1 MPLRLPART
10 TVVDVAPRDGLQSF
24 PRSVDTATKVAMI
37 DRLSRTGL
45 PVIEVTNF
53 AHPRVIPNLA
63 DAEDVCARIAR
74 RPGVVYRGLVPN
86 ARGAARALAM
96 PAPARLD
103 ELLGLITVSEAYN
116 LKNQNMTPEAGVAE
130 AIRTFEVVDRA
141 GTPFV
146 MALGM
151 AMWCPYEGSIPA
163 EKVLALVARLRNA
176 GMRRFY
182 LAGSLGMEDARQV
195 SELFGRV
202 LDRHGDIEVGFH
214 VHNLAGSGTANVL
227 AALDAGAA
235 FVEGAIC
242 GIGGGIAMP
251 HSIAS
256 VGNLATED
264 IVHMLNEA
272 GVETGVATAEIVAAA
287 RDIGALLGIEPAS
300 HTAHIGTRADVM
312 AGARAAPRQH
322 PA

>member
-1 MPLRLPART
+1 MLSLPSKV

-24 PRSVDTATKVAMI
+24 PRWVDTDTKIKLV
-37 DRLSRTGL
+37 DRLSATGL

-53 AHPRVIPNLA
+53 AHPRVIPNLK
-63 DAEDVCARIAR
+63 DAEEVCARIQR

-86 ARGAARALAM
+86 ARGAERAL
-96 PAPARLD
+96 PCKLD

-116 LKNQNMTPEAGVAE
+116 KKNQNMTLDQGVTE
-130 AIRTFEVVDRA
+130 AIRTFRVVDKA
-141 GTPFV
+141 GIPFV

-151 AMWCPYEGSIPA
+151 SMWCPYEGRIP
-163 EKVLALVARLRNA
+163 EERVLGLIDQFRNA

-182 LAGSLGMEDARQV
+182 LAGSLGMEDPRHVNSLIRQAL
-195 SELFGRV
+195 E
-202 LDRHGDIEVGFH
+202 RHRDIEVGFH
-214 VHNLAGSGTANVL
+214 LHNLAGVGLANVL
-227 AALDAGAA
+227 AALDAGAT

-251 HSIAS
+251 HTIAS

-264 IVHMLNEA
+264 IVHMLNEM
-272 GVETGVATAEIVAAA
+272 GVATGVSTTEIAAA
-287 RDIGALLGIEPAS
+287 SRDCAKLLGIQAGS
-300 HTAHIGTRADVM
+300 HTGQIGTRADVM
-312 AGARAAPRQH
+312 EGAKKAPREH

>member
-24 PRSVDTATKVAMI
+24 QRWVDTDTKVAMI

-53 AHPRVIPNLA
+53 AHPRVIPNLK
-63 DAEDVCARIAR
+63 DAEEVCARIVR

-86 ARGAARALAM
+86 ARGAERALAM
-96 PAPARLD
+96 PAAARLD

-116 LKNQNMTPEAGVAE
+116 RKNQNMTLEQGVEE
-130 AIRTFEVVDRA
+130 AIRTFRIVDA
-141 GTPFV
+141 AATPFV

-151 AMWCPYEGSIPA
+151 SMWCPYEGVIAPD
-163 EKVLALVARLRNA
+163 KVLGLVGRFRNA

-182 LAGSLGMEDARQV
+182 LAGSLGMEDVRQV
-195 SELFGRV
+195 GSLFGRV
-202 LDRHGDIEVGFH
+202 LDRHPDIEVGFH
-214 VHNLAGSGTANVL
+214 VHNLAGSGTANVI

-251 HSIAS
+251 KTIAS

-272 GVETGVATAEIVAAA
+272 GVETGVATAEIAAAA
-287 RDIGALLGIEPAS
+287 RDIARLLDITAGS
-300 HTAHIGTRADVM
+300 HAAHVGTRADVM
-312 AGARAAPRQH
+312 EGARKAPREH

>member
-1 MPLRLPART
+1 MPLHLPSRVT
-10 TVVDVAPRDGLQSF
+10 IVDVAPRDGLQSF
-24 PRSVDTATKVAMI
+24 PRWVPTDVKVSMI
-37 DRLSRTGL
+37 DRLSETGL

-53 AHPRVIPNLA
+53 AHPRVIPHLK
-63 DAEDVCARIAR
+63 DAEEVCARITR
-74 RPGVVYRGLVPN
+74 RKGVVYRGLVPN
-86 ARGAARALAM
+86 ARGAGRALAM
-96 PAPARLD
+96 PQTDRLD

-116 LKNQNMTPEAGVAE
+116 RKNQNMTLEQGVEE
-130 AIRTFEVVDRA
+130 AIRTFRVVDAA

-151 AMWCPYEGSIPA
+151 SLWCPYEGRIPA
-163 EKVLALVARLRNA
+163 DKVLALLARFREA

-182 LAGSLGMEDARQV
+182 LAGSLGMEDARAV
-195 SELFGRV
+195 NELFSRA
-202 LDRHGDIEVGFH
+202 LARHPDIEVGFH

-227 AALDAGAA
+227 AALDAGAS
-235 FVEGAIC
+235 FIEGAIC

-251 HSIAS
+251 TTIAS

-272 GVETGVATAEIVAAA
+272 GVATGVETGAIAAAA
-287 RDIGALLGIEPAS
+287 RDIARLLDITAGS

-312 AGARAAPRQH
+312 EGARRAPREH
-322 PA
+322 PV

>member
-1 MPLRLPART
+1 MPLQLPART
-10 TVVDVAPRDGLQSF
+10 TIVDVAPRDGLQSF
-24 PRSVDTATKVAMI
+24 PRWVETDTKIRMI
-37 DRLSRTGL
+37 DRLSATGL

-53 AHPRVIPNLA
+53 AHPRVIPNLR
-63 DAEDVCARIAR
+63 DAEEVCGRIAR

-86 ARGAARALAM
+86 ARGADRALTM
-96 PAPARLD
+96 PKSAQLD

-116 LKNQNMTPEAGVAE
+116 KKNQNMTLEQGVAE
-130 AIRTFEVVDRA
+130 AVRTFQAVDKA
-141 GTPFV
+141 GVPFV

-151 AMWCPYEGSIPA
+151 SMWCAYEGPIPP
-163 EKVLALVARLRNA
+163 EKVLAILDRFRNA

-182 LAGSLGMEDARQV
+182 LAGSLGMEDPRQV

-202 LDRHGDIEVGFH
+202 LGRFPDIEVGYH
-214 VHNLAGSGTANVL
+214 VHNLAGTGTANVL
-227 AALDAGAA
+227 AALDAGAS
-235 FVEGAIC
+235 FIEGAIC

-251 HSIAS
+251 HTIAS

-272 GVETGVATAEIVAAA
+272 GVATGITTAEIAAAA
-287 RDIGALLGIEPAS
+287 RDISSMLDITAGS

-312 AGARAAPRQH
+312 EDAKKAPREH